1 MIQFL
6 GWLSTILVLG
16 GYIFNA
22 KEKLLLALIVWILG
36 DIGWIVY
43 DILINNYSHMTLSS
57 IIIVINIYGIYNK
70 MRNQK

>member
-36 DIGWIVY
+36 DVGWIVY

>member
-1 MIQFL
+1 MIK
-6 GWLSTILVLG
+6 SNENEP
-16 GYIFNA
+16 YIFNA